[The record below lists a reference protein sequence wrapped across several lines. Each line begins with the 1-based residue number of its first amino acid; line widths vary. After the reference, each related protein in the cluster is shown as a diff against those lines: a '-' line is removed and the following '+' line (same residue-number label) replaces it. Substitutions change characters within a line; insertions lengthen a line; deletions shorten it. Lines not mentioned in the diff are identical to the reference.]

1 MSGTNNEQLLSGY
14 YTPEQLA
21 SELKRN
27 RRTLAR
33 WAALGEGPPITRIG
47 NKIYY
52 RKTSAAAWLA
62 GLEEDAG

>member
-1 MSGTNNEQLLSGY
+1 VSSNEPLLAGF

-33 WAALGEGPPITRIG
+33 WAALGEGPPITRVGRQIF
-47 NKIYY
+47 Y
-52 RKTSAAAWLA
+52 RKASVAAWLES
-62 GLEEDAG
+62 LEQDN